1 MKSSGVRYACFA
13 VASCLLAACV
23 SCNHSSSGSPSATS
37 HQRAKPGPKESFD
50 TIMETFKRRMEDT
63 PVGFVVNNS
72 NGRSSLTGQNK
83 VDYELIEPKTE
94 SDPFKAVVK
103 VTSRSRYSMKV
114 QSEVPDESAREKN
127 AKKTEHMLPEKTTK
141 GQEQPFDPSAAKPSP
156 DDSKSAATPT
166 RTSEQVIPHED
177 NEVRKYDLLYQDGR
191 WILVTELNKETEQ
204 AVQNAF
210 KTALDTQI

>member
-13 VASCLLAACV
+13 AVSCLLAACV
-23 SCNHSSSGSPSATS
+23 SCNHSSSGSQSAAS
-37 HQRAKPGPKESFD
+37 RAHAKPGPKESFQ
-50 TIMETFKRRMEDT
+50 TIIDVFKHRMEDT
-63 PVGFVVNNS
+63 PVGFVVTNS

-94 SDPFKAVVK
+94 SDPYKAVVK
-103 VTSRSRYSMKV
+103 VSTRSRYSVKV

-127 AKKTEHMLPEKTTK
+127 AKKAERLLPEKTVK
-141 GQEQPFDPSAAKPSP
+141 GQEPFDSSIGKASA

-166 RTSEQVIPHED
+166 THTSEQVIPHEEKD
-177 NEVRKYDLLYQDGR
+177 DRKYDLLYEDGK
-191 WILVTELNKETEQ
+191 WVLVTELNKETEQ

-210 KTALDTQI
+210 KSALDTQ